1 MTEAARDGQ
10 TQWAMREIKRKQLE
24 WEVLRSRLYF
34 GRLTVDAL
42 EEHGMTIERWVS
54 DVNAQPDGQRMRSPM
69 TVAKARDCM
78 RDWQQYLKDGGDPLA
93 IHL

>member
-34 GRLTVDAL
+34 GRLTLGAL

-54 DVNAQPDGQRMRSPM
+54 DVNAHPDGRRMMHPM
-69 TVAKARDCM
+69 TVARARECIS
-78 RDWQQYLKDGGDPLA
+78 DWQKYLADGGDPLA